1 MKIYLEYV
9 MLLRSCGSSMRN
21 INLII
26 KRLIDF
32 FGSLIGLIIISPVL
46 IIIAILIK
54 LTSKGPIFF
63 RQERLGKDGKV
74 FKILKFR
81 TMVVNAEK
89 IGDGLSVKSENDNRI
104 TKIGKLLRATSLD
117 ELPQLFNVI
126 LGQMSLVGPRPPV
139 TYFPYDGYNNYP
151 EWAKKRFTMRPG
163 VTGLTQVTVR
173 NSVSWDERIKVDNE
187 YIDSF
192 NVWFD
197 IKLLFRT
204 LGRIF
209 KSENIYMDKSKAK

>member
-1 MKIYLEYV
+1 
-9 MLLRSCGSSMRN
+9 MREL
-21 INLII
+21 NLFI
-26 KRLIDF
+26 KRLIDL
-32 FGSLIGLIIISPVL
+32 FGSLIGSIIISPIL
-46 IIIAILIK
+46 IIIALLIK
-54 LTSKGPIFF
+54 ITSKGPVFF
-63 RQERLGKDGKV
+63 KQERLGKDGKI